1 MDIQLAQ
8 FKANLL
14 RLNREELLA
23 IFYMNYVKEMR
34 RALGTQKSPKLNSGY
49 RQGLSLG
56 GPEAGGEIC
65 HVTYF

>member
-14 RLNREELLA
+14 RLNREELLV

-34 RALGTQKSPKLNSGY
+34 RALGTQK
-49 RQGLSLG
+49 
-56 GPEAGGEIC
+56 
-65 HVTYF
+65 